1 MDFITF
7 LSQSIVP
14 IMVVYIVGFGLL
26 MKINIFD
33 EFIKGAW
40 DGLKTVGKLTP
51 TLIGLIVGV
60 GVLRMSG
67 LLDFICEKLAVF
79 VKFIGFPIELVP
91 VAVIKMFSAS
101 AANGLLFDIFKEYGA
116 DSFLGMAASI
126 MMSCTETLLYCMS
139 VYFMVT
145 KVTKT
150 RWTLAGGLIA
160 GIAGITASV
169 ILAGIMCR

>member
-1 MDFITF
+1 MEFITF

-14 IMVVYIVGFGLL
+14 IMVIYIVGFGLL

-33 EFIKGAW
+33 EFINGAW

-60 GVLRMSG
+60 GVLRSSG
-67 LLDFICEKLAVF
+67 LLDFLCEKIADIT
-79 VKFIGFPIELVP
+79 KYIGFPVELVP
-91 VAVIKMFSAS
+91 VAVIKLFSAS
-101 AANGLLFDIFKEYGA
+101 AANGLVFDIFKEYGP
-116 DSFLGMAASI
+116 DSFVGIAASI
-126 MMSCTETLLYCMS
+126 MMSCTETVLYCMS

-150 RWTLAGGLIA
+150 RWTLAGGLISSVA
-160 GIAGITASV
+160 GIVVSIM
-169 ILAGIMCR
+169 LAGMMS